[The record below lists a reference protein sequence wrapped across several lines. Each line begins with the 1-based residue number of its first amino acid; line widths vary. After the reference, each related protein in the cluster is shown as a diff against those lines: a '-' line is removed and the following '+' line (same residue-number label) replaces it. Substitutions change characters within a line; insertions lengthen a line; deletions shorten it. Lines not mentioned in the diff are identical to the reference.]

1 MSQSPTPLP
10 LNEQE
15 RADLV
20 AYLDGELTGE
30 AAREIEAKINL
41 DPRIRAEAESLKRAW
56 ELLDFLPKPPE
67 PAADFT
73 ERTLERLQALQRPAT
88 HQVLGR
94 WLLALGLWGLL
105 LVASGVAGYQGFRW
119 LSPREP
125 GEKELLRDLRLIE
138 NKRYYDRIE
147 SFEFLQQLD
156 HPDLFGD
163 ETNP

>member
-1 MSQSPTPLP
+1 
-10 LNEQE
+10 
-15 RADLV
+15 
-20 AYLDGELTGE
+20 
-30 AAREIEAKINL
+30 
-41 DPRIRAEAESLKRAW
+41 
-56 ELLDFLPKPPE
+56 
-67 PAADFT
+67 
-73 ERTLERLQALQRPAT
+73 LQRPAT

>member
-1 MSQSPTPLP
+1 MSQSPPPVPLS
-10 LNEQE
+10 EQE

-30 AAREIEAKINL
+30 AARAIEAKINL
-41 DPRIRAEAESLKRAW
+41 DPRMRAEADSLKRAW
-56 ELLDFLPKPPE
+56 ELLDFLPKAPE
-67 PAADFT
+67 PASDFT
-73 ERTLERLQALQRPAT
+73 ERTLSRLEALNRPT
-88 HQVLGR
+88 PHQVLGR
-94 WLLALGLWGLL
+94 WLIAIGLWGLL
-105 LVASGVAGYQGFRW
+105 IVGFAVGGYSGYRW
-119 LSPREP
+119 AHPREP